1 MPYNLSTNAYS
12 HAPKLSNN
20 LFVGSFQLLGWLF
33 FKPTAWHHFVKRVDP
48 NLPFDFCLSQ
58 LSWAQWHQTGLWRIF
73 VQGYVILPLFS
84 VFLIGLV
91 LWLWD
96 IIEKPTIEAVS
107 TEFIVAGSLGFS
119 LACSLAFGV
128 VSSTAVGIASTVL
141 FAIAGGVTLFQQE
154 FNYFSVAIWG
164 LLFGIAGNLILNI
177 STETQ
182 SLSHRIGGIILGIF
196 IGLVGTFV
204 LIAIPL
210 KLINT
215 TGISIAIGV
224 LTLISV
230 IAITFARCPMN
241 NWGYILVGLFTIIY
255 GAVAFK
261 AEGIAGGLAKG
272 LVYGTLMGA
281 CIAVPYGTTHYLL
294 AKDAGIAAAGVVYG
308 ALAIGLLGGFLDLSY
323 ESQAEVVSR
332 WHILSFVTVGCL
344 AALLGLTLSWWR
356 GIFLFPFLLVWHTFI
371 YSRDRQRTGNH
382 SNLLRYH
389 AAFWDEHQWIKLGG
403 LHEHILLVRQKNP
416 TEGKKA
422 LNYLKN
428 GHQHWAVREVQV
440 EMDIRTL
447 TSFKDINAI
456 RNAYQQL
463 ETLTPE
469 ASPWL
474 HPFNQISQEINNAL
488 KQKGLYEQIFFL
500 NEVSNSLNTLRYLGW
515 RTEHYAARFRSQAA
529 NRFMPIAETW
539 YRIIFEYKYR
549 LQNQFEKQQQ
559 IESPY
564 IFAMPL
570 NSGQK
575 TFVGRHDIVA
585 ELQNLLFEQGSSV
598 FIQGVY
604 RIGKT
609 SLLMNLTGLLRQ
621 PDSVVALLVD
631 LQGAAAIGRNVKE
644 FFYQIAEQM
653 INSAYKQYELSL
665 PPLSMEQLSSNGY
678 QGFNQWLN
686 KVQQVLEQKTL
697 LLMFDEFAKL
707 DEVILQQ
714 KSDYNENILSLM
726 RHWIQHRSRFQIVI
740 TSQRVE
746 EFRRWPN
753 FANNMVPIH
762 LGYLTENEARQL
774 IEHPVKE
781 FPLRYE
787 PEATQRLLEL
797 THCHPALIQLLG
809 RELVVLKN
817 KQHLESRFLVRLPEV
832 EEVIPKALQT
842 GMSIFVTFEQRA
854 TEAGN
859 ALLRYIATLG
869 EGAVISQESLAPH
882 CSDDLKKVLNRL
894 QQLELIESVN
904 SDYRFQIELFRRWY
918 ALKEMSSIHQSE
930 I

>member
-1 MPYNLSTNAYS
+1 MPYNLPTNAYN

-33 FKPTAWHHFVKRVDP
+33 FKPTAWHHFVKRADP
-48 NLPFDFCLSQ
+48 NLPSDFCLSQ

-141 FAIAGGVTLFQQE
+141 FAIAGSVTLFQQE
-154 FNYFSVAIWG
+154 INYFSVAIWG
-164 LLFGIAGNLILNI
+164 LLFGIAGNIILNI
-177 STETQ
+177 STEKQ

-196 IGLVGTFV
+196 IGLVGTFL

-224 LTLISV
+224 LTLFSV
-230 IAITFARCPMN
+230 IAITLARCPIN
-241 NWGYILVGLFTIIY
+241 NWGYILVGFLTIIY

-308 ALAIGLLGGFLDLSY
+308 ALAIAIIGGLLYISD
-323 ESQAEVVSR
+323 SQEEVSR
-332 WHILSFVTVGCL
+332 WYILSFVTLGIL

-356 GIFLFPFLLVWHTFI
+356 GIFLVPFLLVWHTFI

-403 LHEHILLVRQKNP
+403 LHEHILLVMEKNP
-416 TEGKKA
+416 IEGKKA
-422 LNYLKN
+422 LDYLTDWP
-428 GHQHWAVREVQV
+428 QHWAVREVQV

-474 HPFNQISQEINNAL
+474 HQFNQISREINHAL
-488 KQKGLYEQIFFL
+488 KQKGLYEQILFL
-500 NEVSNSLNTLRYLGW
+500 NEVSNSLNTLRHLGW
-515 RTEHYAARFRSQAA
+515 GTEHYAARFRSQAA
-529 NRFMPIAETW
+529 NRFMQIAETW
-539 YRIIFEYKYR
+539 YRILSEYKSR
-549 LQNQFEKQQQ
+549 LQNQAEKQQQ

-575 TFVGRHDIVA
+575 TFIGRHEIVA

-621 PDSVVALLVD
+621 PDTVVALLVD

-653 INSAYKQYELSL
+653 RNSAHKQYDLSL
-665 PPLSMEQLSSNGY
+665 PPLSLTELSSNAY
-678 QGFNQWLN
+678 DGFNQWLD
-686 KVQQVLEQKTL
+686 KVQKVLVPKTL

-707 DEVILQQ
+707 DEVIRQQ
-714 KSDYNENILSLM
+714 KSDYNEELLSLM
-726 RHWIQHRSRFQIVI
+726 RHWIQHRSSFQIVI
-740 TSQRVE
+740 TSQRIE
-746 EFRRWPN
+746 EFSRWPN
-753 FANNMVPIH
+753 LANNMVPIH
-762 LGYLTENEARQL
+762 LGYLTNNEARQL
-774 IEHPVKE
+774 IKYPVKE

-854 TEAGN
+854 TKAGN

-882 CSDDLKKVLNRL
+882 CSDDLEKVLNRL

-904 SDYRFQIELFRRWY
+904 SESDYRFQIELFRRWY

-930 I
+930 N